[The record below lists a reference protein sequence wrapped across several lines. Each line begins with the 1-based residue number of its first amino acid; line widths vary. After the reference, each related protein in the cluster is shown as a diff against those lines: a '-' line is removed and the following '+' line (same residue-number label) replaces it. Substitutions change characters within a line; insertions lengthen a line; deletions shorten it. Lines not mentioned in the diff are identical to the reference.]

1 MPQTKLC
8 ATSKANYPRIRHKP
22 NNALCLCREKR
33 CLFGKSKLQRRQKQ
47 SSVPQPKLCAT
58 KHGIGGP
65 GVLWHIKSPVL
76 PKAPSQSLRIQL
88 ALNSLIRTP
97 VSLAKKHS
105 KAKTGKLSPEFGFA
119 EFWSF
124 GTRLL
129 HKRWLFRC
137 QNVSPFCLTTLQK
150 VEFPCFFKS
159 SKTQALC
166 HKPKLCGTN
175 PSSVPQPKAN
185 YPRIRHQPNSC
196 AFVSLQGKTLFIWQI
211 KVAKTAKAKLC
222 AREPKPTN
230 SACAEFANQNAG
242 FIGGKTFQGENR
254 QTNAKSAAFCSFG
267 TRQLHKLRVF
277 RCQNVSPFCLT
288 TLQKVEFPCFFKSSK
303 TQALCHNQRPVP
315 QPKAN
320 YPRIRHKPDNALCLC
335 REKRCL
341 FGKSKLQRRQKQS
354 SVPQPKANYPRIR
367 HSRFCAFVSLQG
379 KTLFIWQIKVAKTAK
394 AKLCATENKF
404 PPNSWV
410 FKPNFSYFQK

>member
-1 MPQTKLC
+1 M
-8 ATSKANYPRIRHKP
+8 
-22 NNALCLCREKR
+22 
-33 CLFGKSKLQRRQKQ
+33 
-47 SSVPQPKLCAT
+47 
-58 KHGIGGP
+58 
-65 GVLWHIKSPVL
+65 LWHIKSPVL

-166 HKPKLCGTN
+166 HN
-175 PSSVPQPKAN
+175 QSSVPQ
-185 YPRIRHQPNSC
+185 
-196 AFVSLQGKTLFIWQI
+196 
-211 KVAKTAKAKLC
+211 AKQTIQ
-222 AREPKPTN
+222 
-230 SACAEFANQNAG
+230 EFGTAG
-242 FIGGKTFQGENR
+242 FV
-254 QTNAKSAAFCSFG
+254 
-267 TRQLHKLRVF
+267 L
-277 RCQNVSPFCLT
+277 
-288 TLQKVEFPCFFKSSK
+288 
-303 TQALCHNQRPVP
+303 
-315 QPKAN
+315 
-320 YPRIRHKPDNALCLC
+320 LCLC

-354 SVPQPKANYPRIR
+354 SVPRKINFHQIPG
-367 HSRFCAFVSLQG
+367 SLSPIFHIF
-379 KTLFIWQIKVAKTAK
+379 KNN
-394 AKLCATENKF
+394 KLKGLIFGVNL
-404 PPNSWV
+404 
-410 FKPNFSYFQK
+410 